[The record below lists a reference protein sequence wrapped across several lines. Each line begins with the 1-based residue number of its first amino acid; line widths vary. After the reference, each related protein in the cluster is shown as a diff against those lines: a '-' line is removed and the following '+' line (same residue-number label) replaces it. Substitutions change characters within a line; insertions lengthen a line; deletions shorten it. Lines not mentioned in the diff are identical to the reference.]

1 MKLFIIVD
9 MQKDF
14 LTGSLANQKAV
25 AVVDKIKEK
34 LMDIDDPHFIDNGKY
49 KIIATRDTHFDDNYF
64 DTLEGKKLPVKHCV
78 RDTDGW
84 QVDEN
89 LRPYIDAYVD
99 KTTFGY
105 DKWKDFIDYLNE
117 TINDKID
124 EVILCGTCTS
134 ICVLANA
141 VILRGLYPNMKIT
154 VLKDLC
160 ADVTNEAHEAALI
173 CMKSQQIDVE

>member
-25 AVVDKIKEK
+25 LVVDKIEKKAKEIK
-34 LMDIDDPHFIDNGKY
+34 AAGCN

-64 DTLEGKKLPVKHCV
+64 ETLEGKKLPVKHCIK
-78 RDTDGW
+78 DTDGW
-84 QVDEN
+84 QIYET
-89 LRPYIDAYVD
+89 LKPYIDTYID

-105 DKWKDFIDYLNE
+105 DKWKETIDYLNE
-117 TINDKID
+117 TTKEEVD
-124 EVILCGTCTS
+124 EIILCGTCTS

-160 ADVTNEAHEAALI
+160 ADVTYEAHEAALI